1 MTALAVLLATI
12 GAADL
17 APRGKHVV
25 GAVVAVAGPLLLG
38 AEWHTTWLALICF
51 IVGVVWLDAARQQR
65 PAGTILLGLTALS
78 FVVASAGDITGEAP
92 IQDWYDD
99 LPVQGLLGVPLDRA
113 ALGLGVLLFL
123 TTAANVVVRQAL
135 DATGPTVLGEEK
147 SLRGG
152 RLLGPLER
160 WLVFAF
166 AVGGNL
172 GALGALV
179 AAKGILRFP
188 EISRDE
194 PDGMRA
200 EYVLVGSFVS
210 WTLALL
216 LVPLF

>member
-1 MTALAVLLATI
+1 MMVLAVLLAGV

-17 APRGKHVV
+17 APRWRHAV
-25 GAVVAVAGPLLLG
+25 GLVVAIGGALALG
-38 AEWHTTWLALICF
+38 AGWHTVWVSGLVAL
-51 IVGVVWLDAARQQR
+51 VVVVWLEAGERQ
-65 PAGTILLGLTALS
+65 S
-78 FVVASAGDITGEAP
+78 SAGVVLLAVVSVGLVLASPALELGSAP
-92 IQDWYDD
+92 VQQWYDD
-99 LPVQGLLGVPLDRA
+99 LPIPGLAEVPLDRA

-123 TTAANVVVRQAL
+123 ATAANVVVRQGLSAV
-135 DATGPTVLGEEK
+135 GPLVLAEEK
-147 SLRGG
+147 SLKGG
-152 RLLGPLER
+152 RLLGPMER

-166 AVGGNL
+166 AVSGHI

-188 EISRDE
+188 EISRDD

-216 LVPLF
+216 PVTLF

>member
-1 MTALAVLLATI
+1 MTTLAVLLGAV

-17 APRGKHVV
+17 ARRWNHAV
-25 GAVVAVAGPLLLG
+25 GLVVAVAGPLLLG
-38 AEWHTTWLALICF
+38 AGWHTLWIAL
-51 IVGVVWLDAARQQR
+51 VVVVVVVVWLDAADRR
-65 PAGTILLGLTALS
+65 SLAGTWALGVVGLAL
-78 FVVASAGDITGEAP
+78 VVASPGLRFVDPPVLG
-92 IQDWYDD
+92 WYQD
-99 LPVQGLLGVPLDRA
+99 LPVPGLEEVPLQSA
-113 ALGLGVLLFL
+113 ALALGILLFL

-135 DATGPTVLGEEK
+135 TATGPTVLDEEQ
-147 SLRGG
+147 SLKGG

-166 AVGGNL
+166 AVSGHL

-188 EISRDE
+188 EISRDR

-216 LVPLF
+216 LVPLV

>member
-1 MTALAVLLATI
+1 MLLATI

-17 APRGKHVV
+17 APRWKHAV
-25 GAVVAVAGPLLLG
+25 GLVVATGGALALG
-38 AEWHTTWLALICF
+38 AHWHTMWIVLICA
-51 IVGVVWLDAARQQR
+51 IVLVIWLDAAQQDR
-65 PAGTILLGLTALS
+65 PAGVITLGVSVLGLLI
-78 FVVASAGDITGEAP
+78 ASAADFTGDAP
-92 IQDWYDD
+92 IADWYHD
-99 LPVQGLLGVPLDRA
+99 LPVGGLAGVRLDQA
-113 ALGLGVLLFL
+113 ALALGILLFL
-123 TTAANVVVRQAL
+123 GTAANVVVRQAL
-135 DATGPTVLGEEK
+135 RATGPQVLAEEN
-147 SLRGG
+147 SLKGG

-166 AVGGNL
+166 ALSGNL

-210 WTLALL
+210 WALALL
-216 LVPLF
+216 FVPLF

>member
-1 MTALAVLLATI
+1 MTALAILLASV

-17 APRGKHVV
+17 VPRWRLAV
-25 GAVVAVAGPLLLG
+25 GAVVAVGGSLVLG
-38 AEWHTTWLALICF
+38 AGWHTTWLALIC
-51 IVGVVWLDAARQQR
+51 VVVVAVWLDAARQHR
-65 PAGTILLGLTALS
+65 LAGTVAVGLTGLALT
-78 FVVASAGDITGEAP
+78 VASAGDITGDVP

-99 LPVQGLLGVPLDRA
+99 LPVPALAGVPIDRA
-113 ALGLGVLLFL
+113 ALAIGALLFL

-135 DATGPTVLGEEK
+135 QATGPLVLAEENT
-147 SLRGG
+147 LRGG

-179 AAKGILRFP
+179 AAKGIPRFP
-188 EISRDE
+188 EISRDQ